1 MRNNFLIAYLCLN
14 YMGLS
19 PLLFAD
25 ETSLSLEQIKQRIEL
40 LDRKLS
46 KLSQEANPTGERPL
60 PANMDPSGPKPTH
73 PDLYQ
78 GPLAAPSPPLEDFS
92 NTVNDNEGIPKV
104 GKANARIE
112 NYPASVPPA
121 NSRTAP
127 NLDTKDITQRSKR
140 IIEKLKGSRGVS
152 TFSKESFP
160 SASHSSINSS
170 QSKQSSPKESVP
182 SASHSPINPSQSKQS
197 SPKESFP
204 SASHSSINSSQSK
217 QTSSK
222 ESVSSASHSSKKS
235 RQSSQGKIGSY
246 YVGLDYLRAWN
257 NEYDVT
263 HNGLNVFGRIA
274 NSPHLDFTFAVGLAW
289 SDTEGGPNKIYMDGY
304 GRSFYFPKHNRWSM
318 GADIGLTLHKQFDLQ
333 NSVVNSIDPFI
344 GLGVPLDYY
353 FETEYD
359 VMSYVRY
366 GLGYS
371 IGAEFVVFDS
381 FSIIPAYHIGNF
393 WYSDETENDY
403 DKVESTSIGIEFC
416 YFMANG
422 KRVSLRFSQARETDW
437 KGLTFSFFGDF

>member
-1 MRNNFLIAYLCLN
+1 
-14 YMGLS
+14 MGSS
-19 PLLFAD
+19 PLAFAD

-46 KLSQEANPTGERPL
+46 KLSQEANPTGEQPL

-78 GPLAAPSPPLEDFS
+78 GPLAAPSPPLEDVS

-112 NYPASVPPA
+112 NYPASNPPA
-121 NSRTAP
+121 NSRTSP
-127 NLDTKDITQRSKR
+127 NLDTKDIRQRSKR
-140 IIEKLKGSRGVS
+140 IIEKLKGSGGAS
-152 TFSKESFP
+152 IFS
-160 SASHSSINSS
+160 
-170 QSKQSSPKESVP
+170 KESVP

-222 ESVSSASHSSKKS
+222 ESVPSASHSSKKS

-246 YVGLDYLRAWN
+246 YVGFNYLRSWN

-289 SDTEGGPNKIYMDGY
+289 SDTEGGPNNIYTDGY

-366 GLGYS
+366 GLRYS

-422 KRVSLRFSQARETDW
+422 KRVSLRYSQARETDW